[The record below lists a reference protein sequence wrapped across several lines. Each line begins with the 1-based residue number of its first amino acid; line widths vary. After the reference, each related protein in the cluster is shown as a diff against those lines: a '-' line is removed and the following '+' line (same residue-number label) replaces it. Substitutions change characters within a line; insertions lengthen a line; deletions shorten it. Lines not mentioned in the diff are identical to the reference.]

1 MRIKITVEQGGAV
14 LSEAKV
20 HIDSSRDLPAA
31 VQAELE
37 NVPWQDRLAPL
48 WGVVVKIDQPD
59 AED

>member
-14 LSEAKV
+14 LTEAKV
-20 HIDSSRDLPAA
+20 HIDSSTDLPAA
-31 VQAELE
+31 VKAQLE
-37 NVPWQDRLAPL
+37 NIPWQDRSEPL

>member
-20 HIDSSRDLPAA
+20 QIGSSMDLPAA
-31 VQAELE
+31 VKAQLE
-37 NVPWQDRLAPL
+37 NVPWQDRSGPL
-48 WGVVVKIDQPD
+48 WGIVVKIDQPN

>member
-20 HIDSSRDLPAA
+20 HINSPTDLPAA
-31 VQAELE
+31 VAAQLE
-37 NVPWQDRLAPL
+37 TVPWQDRSAPL
-48 WGVVVKIDQPD
+48 WGIIVKIDQRN

>member
-14 LSEAKV
+14 LCEAKV
-20 HIDSSRDLPAA
+20 HIDTVTDVPAA
-31 VQAELE
+31 VKKQLE
-37 NVPWQDRLAPL
+37 SVPWQDRSAPL

>member
-20 HIDSSRDLPAA
+20 HIESSTDLPSA
-31 VQAELE
+31 VKAQLE
-37 NVPWQDRLAPL
+37 KIPWQDHSAPL